1 MESQSWFLCLIL
13 SFGLIVLS
21 DAQRPPYIP
30 PPEYGR
36 KRNAEDILQVNRL
49 FDLGTLSVFSIS
61 HKFSDLHWVIW
72 IKTVSC
78 KKKKRL
84 FVIRTYFFTSHFS
97 VTDVILK
104 AIWYIFFVQYHSL
117 SLGKDNEAKNL
128 VACCVSVQH
137 Y

>member
-49 FDLGTLSVFSIS
+49 FDLGTCFF
-61 HKFSDLHWVIW
+61 HKPLNFLTYNESYEL
-72 IKTVSC
+72 KPYLA
-78 KKKKRL
+78 KKKKDFL
-84 FVIRTYFFTSHFS
+84 
-97 VTDVILK
+97 L
-104 AIWYIFFVQYHSL
+104 
-117 SLGKDNEAKNL
+117 
-128 VACCVSVQH
+128 
-137 Y
+137 